1 MLVRFKVVKD
11 GIELS
16 ELNYLIFG
24 VYVVH
29 HKLRSS
35 QVSSIQNPKNLP

>member
-1 MLVRFKVVKD
+1 MLVRFKVNYD

-16 ELNYLIFG
+16 EFNYLGSSI
-24 VYVVH
+24 YRSH

-35 QVSSIQNPKNLP
+35 QVSSIQNPKN